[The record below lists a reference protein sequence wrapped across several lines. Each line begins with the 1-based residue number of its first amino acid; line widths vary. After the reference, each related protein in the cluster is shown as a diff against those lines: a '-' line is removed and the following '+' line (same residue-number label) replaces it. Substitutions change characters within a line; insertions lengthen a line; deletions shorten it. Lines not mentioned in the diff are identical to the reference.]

1 MLYLFLLQGCN
12 EGFLKEDSVMESYTE
27 TLDPS
32 CFVEGTQIAML
43 EGDQP
48 IETIE
53 SGDSIW
59 AYDLEQATLV
69 LRRVKQVIESSS
81 SSIYSV
87 ETQSTRINGVTHEHP
102 LYNTEVNDWV
112 KMGDLEEGDTV
123 LFRVDNEVFVE
134 KIARIELTKLPQP
147 IPVYNLS
154 VAGTERNY
162 FAEGILVH
170 NKSTQGDSLW
180 AEITAPVQDSVL
192 FEGGMVLKATVS
204 LYLVSEVYDD
214 LNMTLDW
221 SFIDVITGEL
231 LPIDGCNDL
240 IRNEP
245 EFEEECAVELEVGDY
260 EVRFSVTDGV
270 MSSTS
275 EVIFSVISE

>member
-12 EGFLKEDSVMESYTE
+12 EGFLKGEPVMESYPE
-27 TLDPS
+27 TLNPN
-32 CFVEGTQIAML
+32 CFIEGTQIAML
-43 EGDQP
+43 EGAQP

-69 LRRVKQVIESSS
+69 LRRVKQIIESSS
-81 SSIYSV
+81 TSIYSV

-102 LYNTEVNDWV
+102 FYNTEVNDWV

-123 LFRVDNEVFVE
+123 LFRADNEVFVE
-134 KIARIELTKLPQP
+134 KIARIELTELPQP

-180 AEITAPVQDSVL
+180 TEITAPVQDSVL

-204 LYLVSEVYDD
+204 LYLAGEVYDD